1 MKKINFLSG
10 GGQNDSRLEKL
21 DMIMTDWTPTP
32 ASKFWGK
39 LENKVDGSV
48 TLSQGNLRLDVQ
60 KVWGNVSMDLLGK

>member
-10 GGQNDSRLEKL
+10 GGQNDCRFEKL
-21 DMIMTDWTPTP
+21 DMIMTDRTPAP

-48 TLSQGNLRLDVQ
+48 ILSQGNLRLGAQ
-60 KVWGNVSMDLLGK
+60 KV